1 MSTGVVQD
9 GPAAALWAT
18 LPREVVDRFRPLV
31 GRLTKDMI
39 HEIQRAVPAYAK
51 PLKGQF
57 GAAMVAGVEQA
68 VLRMGAPTENWANVF
83 RQLGRMEFAE
93 GRSLDCLQT
102 AYRVGGRVAWR
113 HVAVWCQQHR
123 LPTPMLAKAAEAIF
137 AYVDEIS
144 ALSIEGYTAAQA
156 QSVGVIERSRR
167 RLVDLLLSDTP
178 TAGATLAKLAATAR
192 WRPPPSVGVL
202 VVDGDIEEL
211 FGAGM
216 PEDVLAD
223 HDGDRPCL
231 IVADPAARVAALR
244 ERVRGHRICVGPT
257 VPLADAA
264 TSRRWARRTMELM
277 DRGIIKGGP
286 VVWCRDHLTTLWL
299 LADEFLVGELIKG
312 ALAPLADLTAK
323 QRARTV
329 ETLLAWLAGRGSA
342 PEIAEQLH
350 VHPQTVRYRMRQVEK
365 LFGDRLTAPGS
376 RLDLE
381 IALRAHRLLE
391 NAAC

>member
-1 MSTGVVQD
+1 MTTGVVQD
-9 GPAAALWAT
+9 GPAAALWAA

-39 HEIQRAVPAYAK
+39 REIQRAVPAYAK
-51 PLKGQF
+51 PLKGTF

-68 VLRMGAPTENWANVF
+68 VLRMGAPTEQWANVF
-83 RQLGRMEFAE
+83 RQLGRMEFME

-113 HVAVWCQQHR
+113 HVAVWCQQQR
-123 LPTPMLAKAAEAIF
+123 LPPPMLAKAAEAIF

-167 RLVDLLLSDTP
+167 RLVDLLFNNSPTP
-178 TAGATLAKLAATAR
+178 GAAVAKLAASAR
-192 WRPPPSVGVL
+192 WRPPAAAGVL
-202 VVDGDIEEL
+202 VVDGDLEEL
-211 FGAGM
+211 FGGAV
-216 PEDVLAD
+216 PDDVLAD

-231 IVADPAARVAALR
+231 IVADPAAHVLAMRGRLR
-244 ERVRGHRICVGPT
+244 DHRICVGPT
-257 VPLADAA
+257 VPLAEAA

-277 DRGIIKGGP
+277 DRGIIKDGSI
-286 VVWCRDHLTTLWL
+286 VWCRDHLTTLWL

-312 ALAPLADLTAK
+312 ALAPLADLTPK
-323 QRARTV
+323 QRERTV

-350 VHPQTVRYRMRQVEK
+350 IHPQTVRYRMRQVEK
-365 LFGDRLTAPGS
+365 LFGDRLNAPDS

-391 NAAC
+391 TSC